1 MSYMVVLIVDNPDDC
16 PPILEAWEAAGV
28 TGVTILESSGL
39 GRLKRTGLRDDIPL
53 MPSLREIFQGKEV
66 HHRTLLTV
74 VDHEQVLDKLV
85 AITQEI
91 LGDLN
96 RPHSGFLFV
105 VPVLRAYGL
114 GVKHDE

>member
-1 MSYMVVLIVDNPDDC
+1 
-16 PPILEAWEAAGV
+16 
-28 TGVTILESSGL
+28 
-39 GRLKRTGLRDDIPL
+39 
-53 MPSLREIFQGKEV
+53 
-66 HHRTLLTV
+66 
-74 VDHEQVLDKLV
+74 LDKLV